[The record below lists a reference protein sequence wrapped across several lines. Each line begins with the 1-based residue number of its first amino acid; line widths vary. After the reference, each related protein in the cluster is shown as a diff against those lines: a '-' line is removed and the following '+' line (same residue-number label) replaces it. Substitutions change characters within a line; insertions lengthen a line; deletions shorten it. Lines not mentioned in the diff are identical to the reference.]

1 MSATSD
7 NALADDATG
16 AAVVADSRL
25 SNRADLA
32 AALGVDP
39 RRGDARLFLDAWR
52 CWGLGL
58 FDRVEGSY
66 AFALWDP
73 AEGRLILA
81 RDHLGDRPLHFR
93 ADSRGVA
100 FASLPLPLASLD
112 DRRADLERIVS
123 YLAIEHESG
132 PASFIASVSRVEP
145 GQFVTIRP
153 GQVQA
158 RIWWTPSL
166 EPLAISR
173 DEARSAVRAE
183 LDRAVADGLDGPV
196 VAAQLSG
203 GLDSS
208 LVVESAAR
216 QRQSGQRLVAITAA
230 ADHPDPADS
239 HRFVDEAAVAAD
251 TVRGFAEVEHVVTT
265 SAADPP
271 IAALTWLL
279 PTTQRPL
286 LNACNLGW
294 MEATYDAARAA
305 GATTLLTGLS
315 GNFTVSHEG
324 RSRLAG
330 LVAAG
335 QFIRWWHEA
344 RAHRTFSSARWSGIA
359 DMSFAWALPLPLY
372 RLLDRLRHGG
382 RETIPLGFLRRD
394 HPLVRATLDRTRHTV
409 GDPRLRPGD
418 DAALILRELRFVDLG
433 LANAGVRA
441 RFGLDPVDPTGSR
454 RLIEL
459 CLRLPPDHFFHD
471 GRPRQLARALLGGRV
486 PPRVLDERRRGY
498 QGQNWRRGI
507 ELERDSLI
515 AEIDRAGADPD
526 SVALFDLA
534 AIRTHLTDW
543 PTEGWDREDR
553 VQRYRRDLIRAIG
566 ALRFMRFVREGAS

>member
-1 MSATSD
+1 M
-7 NALADDATG
+7 G
-16 AAVVADSRL
+16 AAIVTDSRL
-25 SNRADLA
+25 SNHSELGP
-32 AALGVDP
+32 ALGVDS
-39 RRGDARLFLDAWR
+39 RRGDAQLLLGAWQR
-52 CWGLGL
+52 WGLGL
-58 FDRVEGSY
+58 FDHIEGSF

-73 AEGRLILA
+73 TEGRLVLA

-100 FASLPLPLASLD
+100 FASHPLPLASLD

-145 GQFVTIRP
+145 GQFVIIGP
-153 GQVQA
+153 GEVRA
-158 RIWWTPSL
+158 RAWWTPSL
-166 EPLAISR
+166 DPLAWSR
-173 DEARSAVRAE
+173 DDARLAVRAE
-183 LDRAVADGLDGPV
+183 LDRAVRDALDGPV
-196 VAAQLSG
+196 IAAQLSG

-216 QRQSGQRLVAITAA
+216 QRQTGQRLVAITAT
-230 ADHPDPADS
+230 ADRRDPADT

-251 TVRGFAEVEHVVTT
+251 TARGFTGVEHLVTI
-265 SAADPP
+265 SPAEPP
-271 IAALTWLL
+271 IAALERLF
-279 PTTQRPL
+279 PSTQRPL
-286 LNACNLGW
+286 LNVCNLGW
-294 MEATYDAARAA
+294 MEATYDAARSV

-324 RSRLAG
+324 SSRLAG

-335 QFIRWWHEA
+335 QFVRWWHEA
-344 RAHRTFSSARWSGIA
+344 RAHRASGGARWSGIA
-359 DMSFAWALPLPLY
+359 DMSLNWAIPRPLH
-372 RLLDRLRHGG
+372 RMLDRLRHGP
-382 RETIPLGFLRRD
+382 RESVPLGFLRRG
-394 HPLVRATLDRTRHTV
+394 HPLVRATLNRTRHTV
-409 GDPRLRPGD
+409 EDPRFRPGD
-418 DAALILRELRFVDLG
+418 DAALVLRELRFVDLG

-459 CLRLPPDHFFHD
+459 CLRLPADHYFHD
-471 GRPRQLARALLGGRV
+471 GRPRQLARSLLRGRV

-498 QGQNWRRGI
+498 QGQNWRHGI
-507 ELERDSLI
+507 ELGRDSLI

-526 SVALFDLA
+526 SAALFDLA
-534 AIRTHLTDW
+534 AIRTHLINW
-543 PTEGWDREDR
+543 PTEGWDREDQ

>member
-1 MSATSD
+1 
-7 NALADDATG
+7 
-16 AAVVADSRL
+16 VADSRL
-25 SNRADLA
+25 SNRSDLG
-32 AALGVDP
+32 AALGVDS
-39 RRGDARLFLDAWR
+39 RHSDARLLLGAWR
-52 CWGLGL
+52 RWGFGL
-58 FDRVEGSY
+58 FDRIEGSF

-73 AEGRLILA
+73 AGSQLVLA

-100 FASLPLPLASLD
+100 FASLPLPLASINN
-112 DRRADLERIVS
+112 RHADLERVVS

-132 PASFIASVSRVEP
+132 PNSFIASVSRVEP

-153 GQVQA
+153 GQVSA
-158 RIWWTPSL
+158 RTWWTPAFD
-166 EPLAISR
+166 PLDLSR
-173 DEARSAVRAE
+173 DDARSAVRGE
-183 LDRAVADGLDGPV
+183 LDRAVSDALEGPV

-230 ADHPDPADS
+230 ADRPDSADT
-239 HRFVDEAAVAAD
+239 HRFVDEALVAAE
-251 TVRGFAEVEHVVTT
+251 TVRGFAGVEHVVTT
-265 SAADPP
+265 SPAEPP
-271 IAALTWLL
+271 IAALERLL
-279 PTTQRPL
+279 PTIQRPL

-294 MEATYDAARAA
+294 LEATYGAARAA

-335 QFIRWWHEA
+335 QFVRWWHEA
-344 RAHRTFSSARWSGIA
+344 RAHRANSGARWSGIA
-359 DMSFAWALPLPLY
+359 DMSFGWAVPLPLH
-372 RLLDRLRHGG
+372 RVLDRLRHGP
-382 RETIPLGFLRRD
+382 RQSVPLGFLRRD
-394 HPLVRATLDRTRHTV
+394 HPLVRATLDRIRHAV
-409 GDPRLRPGD
+409 EDSRLSPSD
-418 DAALILRELRFVDLG
+418 DADMILRELRFFDLG
-433 LANAGVRA
+433 LANAGIRA
-441 RFGLDPVDPTGSR
+441 RYGLDPVDPTGSR

-459 CLRLPPDHFFHD
+459 CLRLPLDHYFHD
-471 GRPRQLARALLGGRV
+471 GRPRQLARSLLRGRV
-486 PPRVLDERRRGY
+486 SPRVLDERRRGY

-515 AEIDRAGADPD
+515 AEIDRASADPD
-526 SVALFDLA
+526 SAALFDLA
-534 AIRTHLTDW
+534 AMRTHLIDW
-543 PTEGWDREDR
+543 PTDGWGREDQ

-566 ALRFMRFVREGAS
+566 ALRFMRFVREGTS